1 MKLPLIPIL
10 LLASFAGAQCPA
22 NVGTP
27 GTTCQGPLSVTA
39 PSGNTVQANIVL
51 VDVGMAPA
59 TPAVKQYI
67 LSIQNGTLVESDN
80 GGAYHSLVGPKG
92 DTGLAG
98 LNGMAATVS
107 VGTVTTGAP
116 GSQVKVTNSGST
128 SSAVFNFSIPQ
139 GAQGSTGVVVGQTI
153 SGMLNCQG
161 QKGKS
166 IPSGF
171 TTPCTFKVSGIK

>member
-10 LLASFAGAQCPA
+10 LLASFAGAQCTA
-22 NVGTP
+22 SNP
-27 GTTCQGPLSVTA
+27 GTTCQGPLTLTS
-39 PSGNTVQANIVL
+39 PPGNTMQANIVL
-51 VDVGMAPA
+51 VDVGMPPA

-92 DTGLAG
+92 DKGDSIQGPAG
-98 LNGMAATVS
+98 QNGKD
-107 VGTVTTGAP
+107 GNTGAMGP
-116 GSQVKVTNSGST
+116 TG
-128 SSAVFNFSIPQ
+128 PP
-139 GAQGSTGVVVGQTI
+139 GVVIGQTL

-171 TTPCTFKVSGIK
+171 TTPCTFKVSSIK